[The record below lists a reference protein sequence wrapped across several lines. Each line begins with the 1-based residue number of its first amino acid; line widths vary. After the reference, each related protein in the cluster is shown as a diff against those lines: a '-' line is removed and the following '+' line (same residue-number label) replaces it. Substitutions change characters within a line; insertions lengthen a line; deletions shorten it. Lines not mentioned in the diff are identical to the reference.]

1 MMTKDISVKVKK
13 IVAKVLE
20 IPVDKVLDNSSQKT
34 IQNWDSLAHLNL
46 VMELEKEFDIA
57 FDTQEVFTM
66 ETVEEICKLVK
77 KHLP

>member
-13 IVAKVLE
+13 IIAKVLE

-66 ETVEEICKLVK
+66 ETVEEICRLVK
-77 KHLP
+77 KHLK

>member
-13 IVAKVLE
+13 IIAKVLE

-77 KHLP
+77 KHLK